1 MGRRLLLLL
10 LLTLIQFDQLLLASY
25 KFLSDSKVL
34 SETGYLFVAFFVNR
48 FVVLRKFNMCL
59 SLNFQTPLEGLTTL
73 RLGLMENS
81 RVEELYV
88 QFVERYTDFTELCFQ
103 EVDMLDR

>member
-1 MGRRLLLLL
+1 
-10 LLTLIQFDQLLLASY
+10 
-25 KFLSDSKVL
+25 
-34 SETGYLFVAFFVNR
+34 
-48 FVVLRKFNMCL
+48 MCL

-88 QFVERYTDFTELCFQ
+88 HFVERYTDFAELCFQ